1 MDRWEKKNELARDTL
16 KLARNTLLVN
26 LRFLDMALSRFDFV
40 PVDGSIAVDGTHIYY
55 DPLWVLRRYKQEKQ
69 VIVRDY
75 LHMVFHCVFH
85 HAFVDTL
92 LDTDAWDLACDI
104 AVENAINELD
114 LPCVRAS
121 RQASQ
126 YAFMEII
133 RRDVKQL
140 TAEKIYHYLRERAFP
155 PRELAILHQN
165 FAADDHSLWYL
176 PPENTGGGDGEP
188 DEHTKQRKRT
198 VRVDSLSRTDLEQV
212 WSDIAR
218 RMQTEL
224 EAFAGKRQGS
234 EPGGLSQSLSAVTR
248 EKYDYADF
256 LRRFAVLG
264 EAMKVN
270 DDEFDYIFY
279 TYGMKLY
286 GNMPLIEPLEY
297 KEVKRIREF
306 VVAIDTSG
314 SVSGE
319 LVQKFV
325 QKTYNI
331 LKQQESFFTK
341 INLHIIQCDAAI
353 QEDVKITSQEEF
365 DAYLNTMQ
373 LRGFGGT
380 DFRPVFDYVEQ
391 LRQAGEFTNLK
402 GLIYFTDGFGT
413 FPERQ
418 PDYHTAFVFI
428 DDEYNNP
435 DVPVWAIKL
444 VLQKDEI

>member
-1 MDRWEKKNELARDTL
+1 MDRQEKKNELARDTL

-40 PVDGSIAVDGTHIYY
+40 PVDGSIAVDGAHIYY
-55 DPLWVLRRYKQEKQ
+55 NPLWVLRRYKQEKQ

-92 LDTDAWDLACDI
+92 LDTNAWDLACDI

-155 PRELAILHQN
+155 PQELAILHQN
-165 FAADDHSLWYL
+165 FAADDHGLWYL

-188 DEHTKQRKRT
+188 DEHTKQLKRT
-198 VRVDSLSRTDLEQV
+198 VRVDSLSRTDLEQA

-224 EAFAGKRQGS
+224 ESFAEKRQGS

-279 TYGMKLY
+279 TYGMKL
-286 GNMPLIEPLEY
+286 
-297 KEVKRIREF
+297 
-306 VVAIDTSG
+306 
-314 SVSGE
+314 
-319 LVQKFV
+319 
-325 QKTYNI
+325 
-331 LKQQESFFTK
+331 
-341 INLHIIQCDAAI
+341 
-353 QEDVKITSQEEF
+353 
-365 DAYLNTMQ
+365 
-373 LRGFGGT
+373 
-380 DFRPVFDYVEQ
+380 
-391 LRQAGEFTNLK
+391 
-402 GLIYFTDGFGT
+402 
-413 FPERQ
+413 
-418 PDYHTAFVFI
+418 
-428 DDEYNNP
+428 
-435 DVPVWAIKL
+435 
-444 VLQKDEI
+444 

>member
-1 MDRWEKKNELARDTL
+1 MDRWEKKNELARNTL

-26 LRFLDMALSRFDFV
+26 LRFLDVALSRFDFV

-104 AVENAINELD
+104 AAENAINELD
-114 LPCVRAS
+114 LPCVQTA

-140 TAEKIYHYLRERAFP
+140 TAEKIYHYLWERAFP
-155 PRELAILHQN
+155 PQELAILHQN

-176 PPENTGGGDGEP
+176 PPESASGGDGEP
-188 DEHTKQRKRT
+188 DEHTKQLKRT

-224 EAFAGKRQGS
+224 EAFAEKRQGS

-248 EKYDYADF
+248 EKYDYTDF

-341 INLHIIQCDAAI
+341 INLHILQCDAAV
-353 QEDVKITSQEEF
+353 QEDAKITSQEEF

-413 FPERQ
+413 FPEQQ

-428 DDEYNNP
+428 DDEYDNP

-444 VLQKDEI
+444 ILQKDEI